1 MFMQEITYS
10 MDKFALSTGDAKR
23 IKELRLYAN
32 TR

>member
-1 MFMQEITYS
+1 
-10 MDKFALSTGDAKR
+10 MDKFALSTRDAKR